1 MTTAQIVS
9 LAGIG
14 ILLALSAFFSGSET
28 ALTATS
34 RPRMHHLE
42 KRGNRRARVVGRLIH
57 DRERLIGAILLGN
70 NAVNILGSALAT
82 SVLISL
88 TGEAG
93 VAYAT
98 IGMTLLILVFSEVLP
113 KTYAIR
119 HADRMAL
126 AVAPA
131 LAVVVWLLSPGVV
144 LVQAIVRAILF
155 VFGVRHKALEASA
168 AEEELRGVISL
179 QAAEGAVVKQEHDML
194 SSILDLDEVTI
205 EEVMT
210 HRRDMQMLNVSA
222 DPATLIEQVVASP
235 FTRLALY
242 ADDPENVIGVVHAKD
257 LLRALYANR
266 ESIGKINF
274 SGLAQEPWFVPETTS
289 LREQLNAFRARRA
302 HFALVVDE
310 YGSLMGLV
318 TLEDILEEIVGEI
331 EDEHDIVFRDV
342 ITRPDGSFLV
352 PGTTTIRDL
361 NRRFNWD
368 FPDEEAAT
376 IAGLVLHEAKQIPE
390 VGQQIDY
397 RGFMLEV
404 RGRQKNRITLLRVV
418 PPPATDEDDGN
429 ES

>member
-9 LAGIG
+9 LAAIG
-14 ILLALSAFFSGSET
+14 VLLALSAFFSGSET

-42 KRGNRRARVVGRLIH
+42 KRGNRRARVVGRLIQ

-82 SVLISL
+82 SVLISIA
-88 TGEAG
+88 GDAG

-98 IGMTLLILVFSEVLP
+98 IGMTILILVFSEVLP

-126 AVAPA
+126 AVAPI
-131 LAVVVWLLSPGVV
+131 LAGFVWLLSPGVV
-144 LVQAIVRAILF
+144 TVQTIVRGILF
-155 VFGVRHKALEASA
+155 LFGVRRSAFDLSA
-168 AEEELRGVISL
+168 ADEELRGVISL
-179 QAAEGAVVKQEHDML
+179 QAQEGGVVKQEHDML
-194 SSILDLDEVTI
+194 SSILDLDEVMVD
-205 EEVMT
+205 EVMT
-210 HRRDMQMLNVSA
+210 HRRDMQMLDTSA
-222 DPATLIEQVVASP
+222 APGALIDQVVASP
-235 FTRLALY
+235 FTRLPLY
-242 ADDPENVIGVVHAKD
+242 AGEPENVIGVVHAKD
-257 LLRALYANR
+257 LLRSLHANR
-266 ESIGKINF
+266 EELGKVDF

-310 YGSLMGLV
+310 YGSLMGLI

-342 ITRPDGSFLV
+342 MARPDGSFLV
-352 PGTTTIRDL
+352 PGATTIRDL

-368 FPDEEAAT
+368 FPDDEAAT
-376 IAGLVLHEAKQIPE
+376 IAGLVLHEAQQIPD
-390 VGQQIDY
+390 VGQKIDY
-397 RGFMLEV
+397 RGFSLEV
-404 RGRQKNRITLLRVV
+404 RGRQKNRVTLLRVI
-418 PPPATDEDDGN
+418 PPAQTEDGDD
-429 ES
+429 SA

>member
-1 MTTAQIVS
+1 MTTAQIAS

-14 ILLALSAFFSGSET
+14 VLLALSAFFSGSET

-42 KRGNRRARVVGRLIH
+42 KRGNRRARMVGRLIQ

-82 SVLISL
+82 SILISVA
-88 TGEAG
+88 GDAG

-98 IGMTLLILVFSEVLP
+98 IGMTILILVFSEVLP

-126 AVAPA
+126 AVAPI
-131 LAVVVWLLSPGVV
+131 LAGFVWLLSPGVV
-144 LVQAIVRAILF
+144 IVQTIVRGILF
-155 VFGVRHKALEASA
+155 LFGVRRGALDLSA
-168 AEEELRGVISL
+168 ADEELRGVISL
-179 QAAEGAVVKQEHDML
+179 QAQEGGVVKQEHDML
-194 SSILDLDEVTI
+194 SSILDLDEVMVD
-205 EEVMT
+205 EVMT
-210 HRRDMQMLNVSA
+210 HRRDMQMLDTSA
-222 DPATLIEQVVASP
+222 APDALIEQVVASP
-235 FTRLALY
+235 FTRLPLY
-242 ADDPENVIGVVHAKD
+242 AGEPENVIGVVHAKD
-257 LLRALYANR
+257 LLRSLHANR
-266 ESIGKINF
+266 EELEKVDF

-310 YGSLMGLV
+310 YGSLMGLI

-342 ITRPDGSFLV
+342 MARPDGSFLV
-352 PGTTTIRDL
+352 PGATTIRDL

-368 FPDEEAAT
+368 FPDDEAAT
-376 IAGLVLHEAKQIPE
+376 IAGLVLHEAQQIPD
-390 VGQQIDY
+390 VGQKIDY
-397 RGFMLEV
+397 RGFSLEV

-418 PPPATDEDDGN
+418 PPVQPEDGDDN
-429 ES
+429 A

>member
-1 MTTAQIVS
+1 MTTAQIAA

-14 ILLALSAFFSGSET
+14 VLLALSAFFSGSET

-42 KRGNRRARVVGRLIH
+42 KRGNRRARMVGRLIQ

-82 SVLISL
+82 SILISVA
-88 TGEAG
+88 GDAG

-98 IGMTLLILVFSEVLP
+98 VGMTILILVFSEVLP

-126 AVAPA
+126 AVAPI
-131 LAVVVWLLSPGVV
+131 LAGFVWLLSPGVV
-144 LVQAIVRAILF
+144 IVQTIVRGILF
-155 VFGVRHKALEASA
+155 LFGVRRSALDLSA
-168 AEEELRGVISL
+168 ADEELRGVISL
-179 QAAEGAVVKQEHDML
+179 QAQEGGVVKQEHDML
-194 SSILDLDEVTI
+194 SSILDLDEVTVD
-205 EEVMT
+205 EVMT
-210 HRRDMQMLNVSA
+210 HRRDMQMLNTSA
-222 DPATLIEQVVASP
+222 APGALIDQVVASP
-235 FTRLALY
+235 FTRLPLY
-242 ADDPENVIGVVHAKD
+242 AGEPENVIGVVHAKD
-257 LLRALYANR
+257 LLRSLHANR
-266 ESIGKINF
+266 EELGKVDF

-310 YGSLMGLV
+310 YGSLMGLI

-342 ITRPDGSFLV
+342 MARPDGSFLV
-352 PGTTTIRDL
+352 PGATTIRDL

-368 FPDEEAAT
+368 FPDDEAAT
-376 IAGLVLHEAKQIPE
+376 IAGLVLHEAQQIPD
-390 VGQQIDY
+390 VGQKIDY
-397 RGFMLEV
+397 RGFSLEV

-418 PPPATDEDDGN
+418 PPAQPEDGDDN
-429 ES
+429 A